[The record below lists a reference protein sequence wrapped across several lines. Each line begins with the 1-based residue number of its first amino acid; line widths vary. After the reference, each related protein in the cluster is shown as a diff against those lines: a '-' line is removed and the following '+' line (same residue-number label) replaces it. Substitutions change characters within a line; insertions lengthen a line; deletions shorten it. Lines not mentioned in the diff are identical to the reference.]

1 LGLVRSRA
9 GGGRAGPRRRPRRSR
24 CGPARV
30 RGRLRRRPDLGKPPS
45 LAPRRDGR
53 LARGR
58 ASGRAGCLRA
68 GAGRAQRSGRI
79 CGSGRPPGGR
89 PGMRRARPL
98 RCAAA
103 ASAAAC
109 RRCVRRR
116 RLLHGPRR
124 TAQPRQHTRCKY
136 LLDTPLQAAPQA
148 RQQQAAPAHAAPTS
162 GRLPRQSGVRARLRF
177 SRVRPCGLACARLCG
192 CGLRARLQV
201 RLGRAAPLALDACRS
216 QRRFARGLSRRR
228 LAHGLR
234 RRRFAR
240 GLRRRR
246 FACGLSRRR
255 FARGLRRHLG
265 RHLGRTWL
273 SGWHRGSPCGGSGR
287 GRGRGARCQVRF
299 GGPAPLPLH
308 GDRASCSDRHHHA
321 AARGRGLPGRRA
333 GRRSGAGRGR
343 LRRKR
348 ALLWR

>member
-1 LGLVRSRA
+1 MRQRRSSGCGDVRRFGLVRSRA
-9 GGGRAGPRRRPRRSR
+9 CGGRAGPRRRPRRSR

-116 RLLHGPRR
+116 RLLHGPPR

-136 LLDTPLQAAPQA
+136 LLDAPLQAARPRRDSN
-148 RQQQAAPAHAAPTS
+148 RQHQRMLLLPVAACPGSRGCVLACDSAAPGPAAS
-162 GRLPRQSGVRARLRF
+162 RARA
-177 SRVRPCGLACARLCG
+177 SAAAASAR
-192 CGLRARLQV
+192 
-201 RLGRAAPLALDACRS
+201 ACRS
-216 QRRFARGLSRRR
+216 ALDGRPR
-228 LAHGLR
+228 LRLTPA
-234 RRRFAR
+234 
-240 GLRRRR
+240 
-246 FACGLSRRR
+246 
-255 FARGLRRHLG
+255 
-265 RHLGRTWL
+265 
-273 SGWHRGSPCGGSGR
+273 
-287 GRGRGARCQVRF
+287 GA
-299 GGPAPLPLH
+299 
-308 GDRASCSDRHHHA
+308 
-321 AARGRGLPGRRA
+321 
-333 GRRSGAGRGR
+333 SGA
-343 LRRKR
+343 LRVG
-348 ALLWR
+348 